1 MKKKDGSHHYS
12 KHMHGGK
19 TLRPPCICCVMNME
33 DDVRYIILEW
43 KKRANGREDQLK
55 IGF

>member
-1 MKKKDGSHHYS
+1 
-12 KHMHGGK
+12 
-19 TLRPPCICCVMNME
+19 ME

-43 KKRANGREDQLK
+43 EERANEREDQLR

>member
-1 MKKKDGSHHYS
+1 
-12 KHMHGGK
+12 
-19 TLRPPCICCVMNME
+19 ME

-43 KKRANGREDQLK
+43 KERANGREDQLR

>member
-1 MKKKDGSHHYS
+1 
-12 KHMHGGK
+12 
-19 TLRPPCICCVMNME
+19 MNME

-43 KKRANGREDQLK
+43 EERANGREDQLR

>member
-12 KHMHGGK
+12 NHMHGGK
-19 TLRPPCICCVMNME
+19 TLRPPCIWCVMNME
-33 DDVRYIILEW
+33 DDVRYIIREW